1 MAAVS
6 SILMGVAVAGTA
18 VAYKGKKQE
27 AQGRSEMTTASIQ
40 AENARERQML
50 VEAQRAQ
57 RDIARKAQVARS
69 MAVVRGANQGAL
81 YGSAIPGAEGQI
93 ASQAGQESNAV
104 EQNKDIGSDI
114 FAANRAYAKASQ
126 KTSEGASIAGFGTS
140 LIGLSQ
146 PIAQIGSTIATGFGS
161 YFGSGSA
168 SPGSS
173 YTGKS

>member
-27 AQGRSEMTTASIQ
+27 AQGRSEMTAASIR
-40 AENARERQML
+40 AEDARERQMN

-57 RDIARKAQVARS
+57 REIARKAQVARS
-69 MAVVRGANQGAL
+69 MAIVRGANQGAL

-104 EQNKDIGSDI
+104 EQNKDIGTDI
-114 FAANRAYAKASQ
+114 FAANRAYARASQ

-146 PIAQIGSTIATGFGS
+146 PIAQIGSTILSGFGS
-161 YFGSGSA
+161 SSTSA
-168 SPGSS
+168 KAGSS
-173 YTGKS
+173 YSGK